1 MDIAATT
8 NALVEGWRAP
18 VVPTGFD
25 ALVACQY
32 EAHIELDFV
41 NEAKRSFASEERDIQ
56 IPWPWK
62 PGHVPT
68 AADWKRIGVDVVDF
82 R

>member
-1 MDIAATT
+1 MHTAEIQNILID
-8 NALVEGWRAP
+8 GWRAP
-18 VVPTGFD
+18 VVPVGFD

-32 EAHIELDFV
+32 ADHVELDFI
-41 NEAKRSFASEERDIQ
+41 NEAKRSFASEEREVH

-62 PGHVPT
+62 SGHAPT
-68 AADWKRIGVDVVDF
+68 ATDWKRIGVDVIDF